1 MVESWWWTMNILPEW
16 MFVLL
21 ALSARLG
28 QGRPAS
34 NYSEGR
40 ASHSFYTTLGHLKL
54 QGTHRES
61 LHTLH
66 TSHNVPVWENDDISS
81 DKTVGGEGQVKTD
94 TITADLSLLSTQARN
109 CKQELRAGSKTLVQ
123 SSSKTRSNQYLI
135 TRILFQNR
143 ALLGVMLQPAMT
155 GGCCGGVISSNYHLD
170 IWSDSWAPVRG
181 CSCNST
187 RTTPTNTTRYRG
199 NLIRKL
205 FTICSH
211 NKPRHY

>member
-123 SSSKTRSNQYLI
+123 SWSKTRSNQYLI

-155 GGCCGGVISSNYHLD
+155 GGGQGDVAGEWSRVII
-170 IWSDSWAPVRG
+170 IWTYGQTADLLSRAAHVTQPEQHQQ
-181 CSCNST
+181 T
-187 RTTPTNTTRYRG
+187 QPATEET
-199 NLIRKL
+199 
-205 FTICSH
+205 
-211 NKPRHY
+211 